1 MKFRLGISFY
11 LIFKKNTMFRSFVI
25 LFLITLIYFPITGQT
40 ETCLQNLNDPN
51 LKTIKQANSGDT
63 IIREYVLHVPTSY
76 DSGIASPLVINLH
89 GFGDCATDF
98 AESVGGFY
106 NFEDLANEENIIV
119 AYPQGAYR
127 PEKEDTYWEPGDN
140 GSESIYENDVYF
152 LKQLV
157 LDISSDYNLDM
168 SNVFAIGYSN
178 GGMMAYS
185 LACNASE
192 LFSGIGIMSGALLDD
207 ACSLENAVPII
218 TFHGIADGVLP
229 YDGNQWYRSVS
240 EVVDFWLDLNNIP
253 ASSIETTSFNDGNA
267 VRDAYSGGSDASCL
281 QLYTIHEEFDKPGD
295 HVWFSEALEG
305 ISPNR
310 IMWNFFMDNCS
321 ATSSTNKID
330 ENVLKIKL
338 SPNPFVDQINIES
351 LEVLH
356 ETYSIYNVNGQLELA
371 GQINTIPYTI
381 DLSNSSSNMYF
392 IKIGEHVRK
401 IIKTQ

>member
-1 MKFRLGISFY
+1 MFRLI
-11 LIFKKNTMFRSFVI
+11 I
-25 LFLITLIYFPITGQT
+25 LFCATTLLYFPVKSQT

-51 LKTIKQANSGDT
+51 LKTIQQLSSGDT
-63 IIREYVLHVPTSY
+63 ITREYILHIPLNYNSE
-76 DSGIASPLVINLH
+76 IAAPLVINLH

-98 AESVGGFY
+98 AETIGGSY
-106 NFEDLANEENIIV
+106 NFDDLADEENIIV

-140 GSESIYENDVYF
+140 GSEDIYENDVHF
-152 LKQLV
+152 IKQLV
-157 LDISSDYNLDM
+157 LDISSEYNLDM
-168 SNVFAIGYSN
+168 SNIFAIGYSN

-229 YDGNQWYRSVS
+229 YNGNQWYQSVA

-281 QLYTIHEEFDKPGD
+281 QLYTIHEEYDKPGE

-305 ISPNR
+305 LSPNR
-310 IMWNFFMDNCS
+310 IIWNFFMDNCS
-321 ATSSTNKID
+321 ATSSANKID
-330 ENVLKIKL
+330 ENHLKIKL

-351 LEVLH
+351 IELLN
-356 ETYSIYNVNGQLELA
+356 ETYYIYNVNGQLELT
-371 GQINTIPYTI
+371 GRLNTMPYTI
-381 DLSNSSSNMYF
+381 DLSNASSNMYF
-392 IKIGEHVRK
+392 IKIGAHVRK
-401 IIKTQ
+401 IIKAK

>member
-1 MKFRLGISFY
+1 MVRLI
-11 LIFKKNTMFRSFVI
+11 II
-25 LFLITLIYFPITGQT
+25 LAFGAFLYSPLLSQT
-40 ETCLQNLNDPN
+40 ETCLQNLNDAN
-51 LKTIKQANSGDT
+51 LKTIKQASSGDT
-63 IIREYVLHVPTSY
+63 IIREYVLYVPTSY
-76 DSGIASPLVINLH
+76 DSNTASPLVINLH

-98 AESVGGFY
+98 AESLGSFY
-106 NFEDLANEENIIV
+106 NFDDLANEENIIV

-140 GSESIYENDVYF
+140 GSENIYENDVYF
-152 LKQLV
+152 LRQLV
-157 LDISSDYNLDM
+157 EDISSDYNLDM

-192 LFSGIGIMSGALLDD
+192 LFSGIGVMSGALLDD

-229 YDGNQWYRSVS
+229 YDGNQWYRSVA

-253 ASSIETTSFNDGNA
+253 VSSIETTSFNDGDA

-321 ATSSTNKID
+321 ATSSVDKID
-330 ENVLKIKL
+330 ENNLKIKL
-338 SPNPFVDQINIES
+338 SPNPFVDHINIES
-351 LEVLH
+351 IELLNAN
-356 ETYSIYNVNGQLELA
+356 YSIYNMKGQLELT
-371 GQINTIPYTI
+371 GRIDTMPYTI
-381 DLSNSSSNMYF
+381 DLSNSSSNIYL